1 MDSGY
6 WALYMTDSRSQK
18 SNPEEG
24 CLSTLI
30 ESYPHIKALYVD
42 NLLFCKDGKRL
53 ISGFSNEK
61 RLPG

>member
-6 WALYMTDSRSQK
+6 WAQYKTDSKSQK
-18 SNPEEG
+18 SNPEKG

-53 ISGFSNEK
+53 ISGF
-61 RLPG
+61 